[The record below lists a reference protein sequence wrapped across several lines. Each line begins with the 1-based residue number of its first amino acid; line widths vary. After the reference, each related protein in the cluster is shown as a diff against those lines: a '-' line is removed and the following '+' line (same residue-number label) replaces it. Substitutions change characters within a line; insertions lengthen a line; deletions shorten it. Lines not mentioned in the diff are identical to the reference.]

1 MLRINKIEFIPLK
14 AKKSHN
20 HAMKKESSTVYLI
33 GMIVAMLFWGVAWTA
48 GKVAAEHSN
57 AEVAAFWRYAI
68 SFITII
74 PVIWYLKTPLKSD
87 KIGYVYMLASGVLT
101 SIFNY
106 LFFAGLSHGDAG
118 YGGTM
123 VTALSP
129 LFTYGMSMAIF
140 GTRVSAGQVMALSV
154 GVLGALLLLRVPY
167 EGFAFLNV
175 ESSYFLGCAVVWS
188 IITIIAQK
196 GMRRAD
202 PMFYTLVVFGI
213 TGFINM
219 LFALPYHPFD
229 FGAYD
234 AVFWSVIFFIGLVPG
249 TFGMA
254 IFFMSAGKVGAH
266 KTAVFMFIVPVGA
279 LVSSWI
285 VYGEGLALSTLFG
298 CLCTFAAV
306 ILFNMKN
313 KNLRKK

>member
-1 MLRINKIEFIPLK
+1 MEDRKNSTKYFIL
-14 AKKSHN
+14 
-20 HAMKKESSTVYLI
+20 
-33 GMIVAMLFWGVAWTA
+33 MIIAMLFWGVAWTA

-68 SFITII
+68 SFISII
-74 PVIWYLKTPLKSD
+74 PVVWFLKTPLKSD
-87 KIGYVYMLASGVLT
+87 KIGYFYMFASGALT
-101 SIFNY
+101 SLFNY
-106 LFFAGLSHGDAG
+106 LFFAGLSHGQAG

-129 LFTYGMSMAIF
+129 LFTYAMSIAIF
-140 GTRVSAGQVMALSV
+140 GTKISSRQVVALSV
-154 GVLGALLLLRVPY
+154 GVMGALMLLRVPY

-188 IITIIAQK
+188 IVTIIAQK

-213 TGFINM
+213 TAFINM

-229 FGAYD
+229 FAAYD
-234 AVFWSVIFFIGLVPG
+234 GVFWSIIIFIGLVPG

-254 IFFMSAGKVGAH
+254 IYFISASKVGAH
-266 KTAVFMFIVPVGA
+266 RTAVFMFIVPIGA
-279 LVSSWI
+279 IISSWV
-285 VYGEGLALSTLFG
+285 VYDELLALSTIIG
-298 CLCTFAAV
+298 CLLAFAAV
-306 ILFNMKN
+306 VLFNMKRA
-313 KNLRKK
+313 KNRGVKTL